1 MGGCDARRRSTVTQ
15 RWASSNWTEVTRQ
28 TPMSATAGSRKRR
41 TDGRSRDP
49 RKPSRVKAEGKG
61 VGRASGRPVAR
72 AMASCCGSDWVIRAP
87 CIAGARRPRS
97 STRSAATGDGDQR
110 LVPQPVLRAACGPKS
125 VGISQLGGVG
135 LEPSVGQ
142 RRGLADRGV
151 SGRVLSAALSHPDR
165 VADELASWARARGL
179 ESSGAAAT
187 VPELSARLRVGL
199 RDKRML
205 LLLDDVWEVAHAE
218 PFRPG
223 SQGSSP
229 QRWTRMR

>member
-1 MGGCDARRRSTVTQ
+1 
-15 RWASSNWTEVTRQ
+15 
-28 TPMSATAGSRKRR
+28 
-41 TDGRSRDP
+41 
-49 RKPSRVKAEGKG
+49 
-61 VGRASGRPVAR
+61 
-72 AMASCCGSDWVIRAP
+72 VIRAP

-97 STRSAATGDGDQR
+97 STRSAATGDGDPR

-151 SGRVLSAALSHPDR
+151 SGRVLWAALSHPDR

-229 QRWTRMR
+229 QRWTRMRSHRQRRREGLWPLRYVGDSSLTSRDSSGSASSRPSVSAPPEHRS